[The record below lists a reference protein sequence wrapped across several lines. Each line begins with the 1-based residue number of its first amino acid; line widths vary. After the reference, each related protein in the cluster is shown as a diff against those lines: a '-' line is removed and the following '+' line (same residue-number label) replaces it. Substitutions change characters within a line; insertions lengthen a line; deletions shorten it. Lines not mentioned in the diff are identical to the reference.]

1 MADSCR
7 GAYKEINGTGKEVLV
22 TGPVFLKQI
31 VLTPTEV
38 TDGREI
44 TVTLYDGL
52 TSAATDEKI
61 KVSIPRQLNNNTLVN
76 IINRIAGVDDGGG
89 GANPYP
95 TGSLNWIIE
104 AINDNI
110 IAPLNSAQL
119 PGITVP
125 AISGFSVTTPSTGV
139 WSAVSLDNIT
149 IFTWGGWAGYS
160 TANPLWDPFNIS
172 DLSHI
177 SGWDDDT
184 EMSYDR
190 NAAKVFDIP
199 EPGIYFEKGIVGSAL
214 RASTSPAAAAKT
226 HVTCI
231 YQQAPSTT
239 RGGTIKAAYTD
250 GATSD
255 PGSNQSFIPQ
265 PCKIHSLHI
274 FNDHSAEQGIKLFN
288 GSEEIARFY
297 AGDNSLSQI
306 YLPKPGFIFDDNVN
320 IRQDAYNGR
329 IRVSAI
335 YEEI

>member
-7 GAYKEINGTGKEVLV
+7 GAYKEINTTSKLVLV

-31 VLTPTEV
+31 VLTPTEIV
-38 TDGREI
+38 DGREI

-52 TSAATDEKI
+52 TSATTDEKI
-61 KVSIPRQLNNNTLVN
+61 KVSIPRQLNNNILVN
-76 IINRIAGVDDGGG
+76 IINRIVGVDDGGG

-95 TGSLNWIIE
+95 LGSINWMIE
-104 AINDNI
+104 AMNDNI
-110 IAPLNSAQL
+110 IGPLNAWTFNVPSGLNLSLGGATEWATFL
-119 PGITVP
+119 TSPNTTNLRAAITN
-125 AISGFSVTTPSTGV
+125 SFTYTT
-139 WSAVSLDNIT
+139 I
-149 IFTWGGWAGYS
+149 
-160 TANPLWDPFNIS
+160 DPFNF
-172 DLSHI
+172 DLWEH
-177 SGWDDDT
+177 WTTDDDT

-199 EPGIYFEKGIVGSAL
+199 EPGIFFEKGIVGKAL
-214 RASTSPAAAAKT
+214 RASTSPAAASKT

-239 RGGTIKAAYTD
+239 RGGTIKAAFTD

-255 PGSNQSFIPQ
+255 PGSNQSLIPQ
-265 PCKIHSLHI
+265 PCKIHSLHV
-274 FNDHSAEQGIKLFN
+274 FNDHSTEQGVKLFN

-306 YLPKPGFIFDDNVN
+306 YLPKPGFIFDKNVN
-320 IRQDAYNGR
+320 IRQDAYNA
-329 IRVSAI
+329 RVRVTAI

>member
-7 GAYKEINGTGKEVLV
+7 GAYKEFDTTSKLV
-22 TGPVFLKQI
+22 VVSGAVFLKQI
-31 VLTPTEV
+31 ILTPTEV

-44 TVTLYDGL
+44 TVTLYDGH
-52 TSAATDEKI
+52 TSATTDEKI
-61 KVSIPRQLNNNTLVN
+61 KVSIPRQLNNNTIVN

-95 TGSLNWIIE
+95 TGSINWIIE
-104 AINDNI
+104 AINDSL
-110 IAPLNSAQL
+110 IAPLNAWNFNVPTGLNLSFGGATAWATFLSTLDTSTLRSA
-119 PGITVP
+119 ITN
-125 AISGFSVTTPSTGV
+125 SFTYT
-139 WSAVSLDNIT
+139 NI
-149 IFTWGGWAGYS
+149 
-160 TANPLWDPFNIS
+160 DPFNFS
-172 DLSHI
+172 DFSHI

-190 NAAKVFDIP
+190 NAARVFDIP
-199 EPGIYFEKGIVGSAL
+199 EPGIFFEKGIVGSAL
-214 RASTSPAAAAKT
+214 RASTSPAAASKT

-250 GATSD
+250 GETSD

-274 FNDHSAEQGIKLFN
+274 FNDHSVEQGVKLFN

-306 YLPKPGFIFDDNVN
+306 YLPKPGFIFEDGVN

-329 IRVSAI
+329 VRVTAI
-335 YEEI
+335 YQET